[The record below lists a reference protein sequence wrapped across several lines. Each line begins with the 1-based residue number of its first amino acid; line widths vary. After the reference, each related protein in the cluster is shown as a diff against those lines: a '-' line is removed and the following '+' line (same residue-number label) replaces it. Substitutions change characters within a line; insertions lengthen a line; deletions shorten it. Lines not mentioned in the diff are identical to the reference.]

1 MMLSILQAIWQA
13 DGTFPSGSFAFS
25 YGVEG
30 VVALRPKLDG
40 TALAEM
46 TAAIIRQRWA
56 TCDRVALIRAYRGV
70 GDLDVIAAV
79 DRDVE
84 ASTFGS
90 TMREGSRRNG
100 GSFLASHARLGD
112 ATAIQLRK
120 AVRSG
125 ACLGHIAVM
134 QGTVWQAMGLD
145 ERLAQLA
152 SAYGVASGVTA
163 AAVRLGAIGAL
174 DGQRAL
180 RGCLPVIDT
189 LVGQPVPDDAELSSF
204 LPFLEIAAARQ
215 ARADLR
221 LFAN

>member
-1 MMLSILQAIWQA
+1 MLSVLQAIWQA
-13 DGTFPSGSFAFS
+13 DGSFPSGSFAFS

-30 VVALRPKLDG
+30 VVALRSKLD
-40 TALAEM
+40 TAALAEL
-46 TAAIIRQRWA
+46 TTTIIRQRWA
-56 TCDRVALIRAYRGV
+56 TCDRIALVRALRAA
-70 GDLDVIAAV
+70 GDLDAIAEI

-112 ATAIQLRK
+112 NTALRLRD

-134 QGTVWQAMGLD
+134 QGAVWQAMGLD
-145 ERLAQLA
+145 EKLAQLA
-152 SAYGVASGVTA
+152 SSYGVASGVTG

-174 DGQRAL
+174 DGQKVL
-180 RGCLPVIDT
+180 RGCLPLIDA
-189 LVGQPVPDDAELSSF
+189 LVAQPVPDDAELSSF
-204 LPFLEIAAARQ
+204 LPFLEIAAARH

-221 LFAN
+221 LFVN

>member
-1 MMLSILQAIWQA
+1 MLSILQAIWQG

-30 VVALRPKLDG
+30 VVALRSKLDA
-40 TALAEM
+40 TDLSELIASVL
-46 TAAIIRQRWA
+46 RQRWA
-56 TCDRVALIRAYRGV
+56 TCDRTALLRALRARG
-70 GDLDVIAAV
+70 DIYAIAAI
-79 DRDVE
+79 DRDLE

-100 GSFLASHARLGD
+100 GSFIASHARLGD
-112 ATAIQLRK
+112 DIALKLRE
-120 AVRSG
+120 AVRAG
-125 ACLGHIAVM
+125 VCLGHIAVV
-134 QGTVWQAMGLD
+134 QGAVWQAMGLD
-145 ERLAQLA
+145 EKLGQLA

-174 DGQRAL
+174 EGQKVL
-180 RGCLPVIDT
+180 CGCLPLIDT
-189 LVGQPVPDDAELSSF
+189 LVAQKTPDNAELASF
-204 LPFLEIAAARQ
+204 LPYLEIAAARH

>member
-30 VVALRPKLDG
+30 VVARRSRLDG
-40 TALAEM
+40 TALAEL
-46 TAAIIRQRWA
+46 TTTIIRQRWA
-56 TCDRVALIRAYRGV
+56 TCDRIALIQAFRAA
-70 GDLDVIAAV
+70 GDLHAMAAI

-90 TMREGSRRNG
+90 TMRDGSRRNG

-112 ATAIQLRK
+112 GTALRLRD
-120 AVRSG
+120 AVRAG
-125 ACLGHIAVM
+125 VCLGHIAVM
-134 QGTVWQAMGLD
+134 QGAVWQAIGLD
-145 ERLAQLA
+145 EKLAQLA

-174 DGQRAL
+174 EGQKVL
-180 RGCLPVIDT
+180 RGCLPLIDT
-189 LVGQPVPDDAELSSF
+189 LVAQPVPDDAELSSF
-204 LPFLEIAAARQ
+204 VPFLEIAAARH

-221 LFAN
+221 LFVN

>member
-1 MMLSILQAIWQA
+1 MLSVLQTIWQA

-25 YGVEG
+25 YGVEA
-30 VVALRPKLDG
+30 VVALRSKLDAS
-40 TALAEM
+40 ALAEL
-46 TAAIIRQRWA
+46 AATVIRQRWQ
-56 TCDRVALIRAYRGV
+56 TCDRVALVRAFRAAD
-70 GDLDVIAAV
+70 DLHAIAAI
-79 DRDVE
+79 DLDVE

-90 TMREGSRRNG
+90 TLREGSRRNG

-112 ATAIQLRK
+112 GVALKLRE

-134 QGTVWQAMGLD
+134 QGAVWHAMGLD

-174 DGQRAL
+174 DGQKIL
-180 RGCLPVIDT
+180 RGCLPLIDT
-189 LVGQPVPDDAELSSF
+189 LVARPVPDDAGLSSF
-204 LPFLEIAAARQ
+204 VPFLEIAAARH

>member
-1 MMLSILQAIWQA
+1 MMLSVLQTIWQA

-30 VVALRPKLDG
+30 VVALRSKLDAS
-40 TALAEM
+40 ALAEL
-46 TAAIIRQRWA
+46 AATVIRQRWQ
-56 TCDRVALIRAYRGV
+56 TCDRVALVRAFRAAD
-70 GDLDVIAAV
+70 DLHAIAAI
-79 DRDVE
+79 DLDVE

-90 TMREGSRRNG
+90 TLREGSRRNG

-112 ATAIQLRK
+112 GVALKLRE

-134 QGTVWQAMGLD
+134 QGAVWHAMGLD

-174 DGQRAL
+174 DGQKIL
-180 RGCLPVIDT
+180 RGCLPLIDT
-189 LVGQPVPDDAELSSF
+189 LVARPVPDDAGLSSF
-204 LPFLEIAAARQ
+204 VPFLEIAAARH

>member
-1 MMLSILQAIWQA
+1 MLSVLQTIWQA

-30 VVALRPKLDG
+30 VVALRSKLDAS
-40 TALAEM
+40 ALAEL
-46 TAAIIRQRWA
+46 AATVIRQRWQ
-56 TCDRVALIRAYRGV
+56 TCDRVALVRAFRAAA
-70 GDLDVIAAV
+70 DLHAIAAI
-79 DRDVE
+79 DLDVE

-90 TMREGSRRNG
+90 TLREGSRRNG

-112 ATAIQLRK
+112 SVALKLRE
-120 AVRSG
+120 AVLSG

-134 QGTVWQAMGLD
+134 QGAVWQAMGLD

-174 DGQRAL
+174 DGQKVL
-180 RGCLPVIDT
+180 RGCLPLIDT
-189 LVGQPVPDDAELSSF
+189 LVARPVPDDAGLSSF
-204 LPFLEIAAARQ
+204 VPFLEIAAARH

>member
-1 MMLSILQAIWQA
+1 MLSMLHTIWQA

-30 VVALRPKLDG
+30 VVALRPKLDV
-40 TALAEM
+40 TALTEL

-56 TCDRVALIRAYRGV
+56 RCDRVALVRAYRAA
-70 GDLDVIAAV
+70 GDIEAIAAV

-112 ATAIQLRK
+112 VTAIQLRE

-125 ACLGHIAVM
+125 GCLGHIAVM
-134 QGTVWQAMGLD
+134 QGAVWQAMGLD

-174 DGQRAL
+174 DGQKAL

-189 LVGQPVPDDAELSSF
+189 LVGEPVPDDAELSSF
-204 LPFLEIAAARQ
+204 VPFLEIAAARQ